1 MVRMKNVDV
10 EIYLNQFISF
20 FDKNPNDLIDL
31 IGDINKGVFYKKIEE
46 QCYKNFENGDEVSLT
61 QKQIIDI
68 VISIKKVEQVDEKKI
83 LGVFQKTKF
92 GMISLN

>member
-1 MVRMKNVDV
+1 MKNVDV

-31 IGDINKGVFYKKIEE
+31 IGDINKGIFYKKIEE

>member
-31 IGDINKGVFYKKIEE
+31 IGDINKGIFYKKIEE

>member
-1 MVRMKNVDV
+1 MFS
-10 EIYLNQFISF
+10 I
-20 FDKNPNDLIDL
+20 
-31 IGDINKGVFYKKIEE
+31 KKIEE

>member
-1 MVRMKNVDV
+1 MKNVDV

-68 VISIKKVEQVDEKKI
+68 VISIKKIEQVDEKKI